1 MHECEKARKA
11 NSRGENH
18 HNIYQSSVSSIF
30 SASAT
35 VMNFDMSAPLLVFLL
50 DLAEKLPLPFSYAI
64 AFAQAFSMSVMT
76 EPKMALV
83 LGK

>member
-1 MHECEKARKA
+1 
-11 NSRGENH
+11 
-18 HNIYQSSVSSIF
+18 
-30 SASAT
+30 
-35 VMNFDMSAPLLVFLL
+35 MNFDMSAPLLVFLL